1 MIYGPKAYSEHADL
15 ISEQLNPELKSYGLR
30 EHFLFWR
37 LDGLS
42 LARAYAVL
50 YLQEIADLLSNS
62 SQKHIQKAIEKQCEL
77 LGRIVSINIDEKYP
91 THLGSYEIY
100 QLYCRM

>member
-1 MIYGPKAYSEHADL
+1 MEAESLVKAGWFQNTDEL
-15 ISEQLNPELKSYGLR
+15 ILEQLDPSQRNYSLR

-50 YLQEIADLLSNS
+50 YLPGDRRILAGFRKETYPNLNS
-62 SQKHIQKAIEKQCEL
+62 GKRFA
-77 LGRIVSINIDEKYP
+77 P
-91 THLGSYEIY
+91 A
-100 QLYCRM
+100 